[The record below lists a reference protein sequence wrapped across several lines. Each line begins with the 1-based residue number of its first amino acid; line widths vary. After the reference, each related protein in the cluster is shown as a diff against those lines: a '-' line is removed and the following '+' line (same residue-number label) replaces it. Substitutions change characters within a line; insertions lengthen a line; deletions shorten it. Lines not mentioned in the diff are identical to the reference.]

1 MRSNI
6 IQEITKGV
14 PMLRLFIVLFVIIS
28 CSSERTK
35 YQAYKKKKGGG
46 YQEKTLDVN
55 LRVVS
60 FRANDDTKKKIA
72 IKFAKFRA
80 VEICTSERFP
90 LTHIL
95 DMFDK
100 TLSKNII
107 RTSSNGYP
115 SYYYGMSPFYNHY
128 SGFGYGFGFSTTNSN
143 SWNETLQYPDIEV
156 VFECVN
162 NVYEPQL
169 EFRELTA
176 EEMKH
181 LIKDLKGGLQIEKF
195 TDPSAKSKNL
205 EIGDILIRANGERI
219 QEIYQLL
226 NLFQKVQDHKLRID
240 VLRDGIVKSGIIL
253 DSINVDEKILKV
265 QSEIVRLGCKFKE
278 IKDRALCK

>member
-1 MRSNI
+1 
-6 IQEITKGV
+6 
-14 PMLRLFIVLFVIIS
+14 MLRLFILLFVIVS
-28 CSSERTK
+28 CSSNERTK
-35 YQAYKKKKGGG
+35 YQAYKKKEGGG

-115 SYYYGMSPFYNHY
+115 YYYYGMSPYYNHY
-128 SGFGYGFGFSTTNSN
+128 TGFGYGFGFSTTNSN
-143 SWNETLQYPDIEV
+143 AWNETLLYPDIEV
-156 VFECVN
+156 VFECVS
-162 NVYEPQL
+162 NVYEPQV
-169 EFRELTA
+169 EFREVTA

-195 TDPSAKSKNL
+195 TDVSAKFKNL
-205 EIGDILIRANGERI
+205 EVGDILIRANGERI

-226 NLFQKVQDHKLRID
+226 NLVQKAQDHKLRID

-253 DSINVDEKILKV
+253 NSINVDEKILKV
-265 QSEIVRLGCKFKE
+265 QNEIVRLACKFEEVK
-278 IKDRALCK
+278 KRDLCK